1 MKRILRRPVTNMVC
15 ISMFT
20 AFYALVF
27 LATSRGTQFK
37 SLLESSGAKQL
48 DSPFWKGWSDFL
60 AAGYHVY
67 IAYAMIA
74 LTILVVILLI
84 LRRHPYDEYHTSLLM
99 QCLAVAAVL
108 TLIAIAVFYLI
119 ILGGL
124 RGFVEKFTLFIVVN
138 WTTVVMSNLVFVLLC
153 RWR

>member
-1 MKRILRRPVTNMVC
+1 MKRILRLPVTNMVC
-15 ISMFT
+15 LSLFT

-27 LATSRGTQFK
+27 IATSRSTWYK
-37 SLLESSGAKQL
+37 NLLESGDARPGVA
-48 DSPFWKGWSDFL
+48 PFWEGWSGFL
-60 AAGYHVY
+60 AAGYHAY

-74 LTILVVILLI
+74 ITILIIILLM

-119 ILGGL
+119 VLGDPSII
-124 RGFVEKFTLFIVVN
+124 VEKFTLFIVVN
-138 WTTVVMSNLVFVLLC
+138 WTTVVFSDLVFVLLC